1 MRSRLFGNK
10 IKSTFLIALSLLLV
24 LPTFLNL
31 FLAPSASAVTCTD
44 SSKKYCYVIKI
55 YTGQGGKDVTET
67 ALATD
72 LNSFTYDYVSTF
84 NGTTR
89 QFANLKFALKSSEQV
104 VVFSRSA
111 TNVNVNYNVVPTKIE
126 FYTSDGV
133 TLLDTKTGF
142 SPQATGSPQGFTVE
156 GSTAPGGSTTDPGTQ
171 QPDIPQTEATCHS
184 TSGAVGWI
192 VCPILELA
200 SSASV
205 WIYENVIDPSLRTRV
220 SLFDVSGDNNG
231 TYQAWGVFR
240 NVANIVFII
249 ILLFVIFSQV
259 TGFGIDNYGIKKT
272 LPKLIIAALLVNISF
287 YICQLCIDL
296 SNILGNSIY
305 DFLNGIKIDIP
316 AVAGAGDATYATSII
331 FAIFSVLAGGTAI
344 AYFAGWSVIKGALL
358 AVVPVLLGALIGI
371 LLLFFMLAMRQAIV
385 VLLVVISPLA
395 FVCYILPNTRNLF
408 DRWSQLLRGMLLLYP
423 ICALMIA
430 GGRMASKIILAS
442 GATEN
447 NLFIILV
454 AMVAEAGPLF
464 LIPGLTR
471 SAYRATGQLG
481 ATLSGL
487 RGRWTAGARN
497 GLRNTQTYQ
506 NAVARNQRR
515 QLTSGFN
522 KRRIDAYNAS
532 AAKAP
537 GSRTLRDRWNLRQG
551 NRDRVASINERV
563 LTAEEQQRKLD
574 RMSNKAQV
582 EGMRQQANISAQQQ
596 NVRNADYS
604 NATFANAVITQND
617 VEHKA
622 SRERQMLYARPEYRT
637 ARENQNRAVISNE
650 ITKMYSDQFSRM
662 NTGDLLRQFDAILK
676 APAGT
681 QNHAEQFSAAFSA
694 LVSSGQLDKARET
707 LHDNSASVNTLMQ
720 SDAEFRTKAMQQ
732 FGASGDVILQEYSKH
747 IGTRSTPAD
756 IKDFATWAN
765 DTTGGKNSS
774 LRASLSEKGLDR
786 VDKDGFE
793 FLSKNAMNAMAGASD
808 ANIAK
813 VAASTTDAATVAKL
827 ADAISKLDAARR
839 DSIMSATSG
848 AQFVSMNENIRI
860 ALSGGGATGD
870 AAWKSK
876 VGAAIAAD
884 PQLKGRL
891 NTDEQGRYI

>member
-1 MRSRLFGNK
+1 MRSRIFCK
-10 IKSTFLIALSLLLV
+10 KFKSFIFAALLI
-24 LPTFLNL
+24 LPTFLSIAT
-31 FLAPSASAVTCTD
+31 FTTPASAAVETCEGKGDNCRIVKAYANNSQNNINTVAVAILIVNNQLSYKVTGVSSDGDCDLTITSGDTTRHIFGYGGFQIDQIRVYASDGTTLLVSETISANSNGTISVPAPATDPSQPTNPDPTD
-44 SSKKYCYVIKI
+44 SE
-55 YTGQGGKDVTET
+55 D
-67 ALATD
+67 
-72 LNSFTYDYVSTF
+72 
-84 NGTTR
+84 
-89 QFANLKFALKSSEQV
+89 
-104 VVFSRSA
+104 
-111 TNVNVNYNVVPTKIE
+111 
-126 FYTSDGV
+126 
-133 TLLDTKTGF
+133 
-142 SPQATGSPQGFTVE
+142 
-156 GSTAPGGSTTDPGTQ
+156 
-171 QPDIPQTEATCHS
+171 ATCHS

-259 TGFGIDNYGIKKT
+259 TGFSIDNYGIKKT

-423 ICALMIA
+423 ICAFMIA

-442 GATEN
+442 GAAEN

-481 ATLSGL
+481 ATLNGL

-522 KRRIDAYNAS
+522 KRRVDAYNAS

-662 NTGDLLRQFDAILK
+662 NTGDLLRQFDTILK

-765 DTTGGKNSS
+765 DTTGDKNSS

-793 FLSKNAMNAMAGASD
+793 FLSKNAMNAMAGASN